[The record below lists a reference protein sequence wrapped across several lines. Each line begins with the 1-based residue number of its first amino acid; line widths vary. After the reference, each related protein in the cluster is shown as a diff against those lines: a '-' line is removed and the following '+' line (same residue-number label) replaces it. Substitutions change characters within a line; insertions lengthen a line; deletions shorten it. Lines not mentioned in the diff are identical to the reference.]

1 MSVLHLSGLDGSEE
15 EEEEGVLGHHR
26 KYHVVE
32 KTRVTV
38 TPPKTPSAP
47 SEGMLK

>member
-1 MSVLHLSGLDGSEE
+1 MYLSGLDGSEE
-15 EEEEGVLGHHR
+15 EEEEGVLGYHR

-38 TPPKTPSAP
+38 TPPKTPPAA